1 MAFESN
7 LLFLSDR
14 VLILSYKGSISSP
27 KDLPAGAPQ
36 GTLLGVVCFIVK
48 FNGALLRPAIPR
60 PQLTTEAMKAKYMD
74 DISIAAKS
82 ESSLQILLNALQ
94 QFSSEHCKEINH
106 SKSKIMHFS
115 RSRQNADGPKLK
127 IGDQGFLEE
136 ISSFKLLGIMI
147 SINLKW
153 HKILNI
159 YVVRQERKYFH

>member
-60 PQLTTEAMKAKYMD
+60 PQLTSEAMKAKYMD
-74 DISIAAKS
+74 DISIAAKC
-82 ESSLQILLNALQ
+82 EKSSNISTKLCIFQDPDSMQ
-94 QFSSEHCKEINH
+94 
-106 SKSKIMHFS
+106 M
-115 RSRQNADGPKLK
+115 GPK
-127 IGDQGFLEE
+127 
-136 ISSFKLLGIMI
+136 
-147 SINLKW
+147 
-153 HKILNI
+153 
-159 YVVRQERKYFH
+159 